1 MRLLGP
7 IIFIM
12 LAINFFYS
20 KAIEPYTLKFYKKF
34 KVSRTRF
41 TKKCFNDI
49 SEILS
54 RFIPLERRR
63 RAN

>member
-1 MRLLGP
+1 MRLF
-7 IIFIM
+7 IIIIYYTSGKFV
-12 LAINFFYS
+12 YC
-20 KAIEPYTLKFYKKF
+20 KVIEPYRLKSYKKS